1 MEDVSRFC
9 EKWPIGTKPRLAL
22 ELLLHSGIRRSD
34 VCRAGRQHLNGN
46 VFSMRTAK
54 TGAVVTLEFS
64 NHLVDVIGK
73 TPTGDLHFTTNAF
86 GRPFTKES
94 FGNWF
99 GERCRESGVFKSAHG
114 LRKLSATIAANAGAT
129 AHELMALYGW
139 ATTQQAEIYTKGA
152 DRARLGVKSSRL
164 VAEQIE
170 AAKTPHLIPGAGRKP
185 KSKAKS
191 KAI

>member
-9 EKWPIGTKPRLAL
+9 EKWPIGTKPRPAL

-34 VCRAGRQHLNGN
+34 ICRAGRQHLIGN

-54 TGAVVTLEFS
+54 MEAVVTLELS
-64 NHLVDVIGK
+64 DHLVDVISK
-73 TPTGDLHFTTNAF
+73 TPTGDLHFITSTFN
-86 GRPFTKES
+86 RPFTKES

-99 GERCRESGVFKSAHG
+99 GERCREAKVFKSAHG
-114 LRKLSATIAANAGAT
+114 LRKLSATIAANPGAT
-129 AHELMALYGW
+129 AHELMTLYGG
-139 ATTQQAEIYTKGA
+139 ATTQQAETYTKGA
-152 DRARLGVKSSRL
+152 DRTRLGVKSSRL

-170 AAKTPHLIPGAGRKP
+170 ATKTAHLIPGAGNQP
-185 KSKAKS
+185 KSKTKT